1 MTQCTAV
8 AHPVERNLSSSQCMR
23 QAKMTVAGKE
33 YCTQHGRKAE
43 HREYIKSLV
52 RSQPNT
58 GPISI

>member
-1 MTQCTAV
+1 MAQCTA
-8 AHPVERNLSSSQCMR
+8 ATHPVERYLSTSQCMR

-43 HREYIKSLV
+43 HQEHMKAIARLRPS
-52 RSQPNT
+52 T